1 MENDIENHLT
11 TNINEIK
18 TDNLFR
24 LDYKGQS
31 LKDNLKFNSW
41 KNQMFKKY
49 GNDAKLFKCSFDSI
63 YFYCTNESFRKLPL
77 CSSIYPLCNHS
88 ICYYCTRIAYNRNSF
103 GECCLKRRIYY
114 KFIYDGFLLINI
126 EDRESL
132 KEDLLLFLCPILS
145 FFLLVCCTCSD
156 FFYFL
161 RKNKSNDNQDFYYKD
176 EDIFRISILINGLMA
191 IILSITYIIY
201 SFYFKIFLLVIS
213 IFTKFYPIKYYLG
226 ILKGGLDHFNSN

>member
-41 KNQMFKKY
+41 KNRMLQKY
-49 GNDAKLFKCSFDSI
+49 GNDAKLFKCSYDSI
-63 YFYCTNESFRKLPL
+63 YFYCSNESFRKLPL
-77 CSSIYPLCNHS
+77 CSSICPSCNHS
-88 ICYYCTRIAYNRNSF
+88 ICYYCSRIAYNRNSF
-103 GECCLKRRIYY
+103 GDCCLKRRIYY
-114 KFIYDGFLLINI
+114 KFIYDGFLFINI
-126 EDRESL
+126 EDKENL
-132 KEDLLLFLCPILS
+132 KEAFLFFLCPIFS
-145 FFLLVCCTCSD
+145 FFLLVGSTCSD
-156 FFYFL
+156 FFYLL
-161 RKNKSNDNQDFYYKD
+161 RKHKSNDNQDLYYKD

-191 IILSITYIIY
+191 IILSISYIIY
-201 SFYFKIFLLVIS
+201 SFYFKLFLLVIS

-226 ILKGGLDHFNSN
+226 ILKGGLDHLD